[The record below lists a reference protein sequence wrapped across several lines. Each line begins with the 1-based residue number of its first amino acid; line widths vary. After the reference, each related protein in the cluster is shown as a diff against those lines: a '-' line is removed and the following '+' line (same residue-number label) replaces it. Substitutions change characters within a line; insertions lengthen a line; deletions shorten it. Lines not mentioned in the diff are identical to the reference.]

1 MEELTGA
8 VRWSRR
14 NDGAASSGLA
24 VGSSSSGL
32 ERRGGAGA
40 GAGGAGSRTL
50 FDFQA
55 CGYEQAVKKAKEDI
69 QVLMVVLT
77 CDEHQ
82 HDEELKKWVS
92 KLRPRRELQSS

>member
-1 MEELTGA
+1 M
-8 VRWSRR
+8 
-14 NDGAASSGLA
+14 A

-32 ERRGGAGA
+32 ERRGA
-40 GAGGAGSRTL
+40 GAGGAGVRTL
-50 FDFQA
+50 LDFQA

-82 HDEELKKWVS
+82 HDEELKK
-92 KLRPRRELQSS
+92 